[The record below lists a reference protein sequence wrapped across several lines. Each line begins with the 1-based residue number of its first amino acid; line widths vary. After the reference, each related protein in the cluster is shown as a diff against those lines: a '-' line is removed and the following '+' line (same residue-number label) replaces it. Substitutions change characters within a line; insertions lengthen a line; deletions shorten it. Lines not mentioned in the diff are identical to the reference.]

1 MSWWGIDHE
10 NPEFHVLP
18 SELQQEILQSD
29 EPVTDV
35 RDRGYDPLLTISLK
49 SEFVGVKNEYLSE
62 RISKIL
68 GKKILVEGKE
78 ETLLT
83 CPCCKYQTLMER
95 GQYDICPVCF
105 WEEDGSDEPT
115 HYSGPNH
122 MTLAEGRENFIKYG
136 AVTEMSLQF
145 IKIDAKRRY
154 FKADSE

>member
-1 MSWWGIDHE
+1 MERNKAISIIARYELENLSKKEREEELLSWWGIDHE

-83 CPCCKYQTLMER
+83 CPCCNGTWT
-95 GQYDICPVCF
+95 V
-105 WEEDGSDEPT
+105 
-115 HYSGPNH
+115 
-122 MTLAEGRENFIKYG
+122 
-136 AVTEMSLQF
+136 
-145 IKIDAKRRY
+145 
-154 FKADSE
+154 